1 MNQDVD
7 FAANLRPDSVFGTAG
22 TDDYFD
28 EDENDDVLDYDDAPV
43 GPTNAPSYTQ
53 PDANAVGSAPVAVS
67 GTYLGTTAPN
77 GSMGAALTLFFLV
90 GGAGFGWY
98 FGKFKGAAGGALVGG
113 ALRNLYRAQRTFSAG
128 GDTMSAIRQGAVG
141 TAAAAGGSYLL
152 WTANRK

>member
-7 FAANLRPDSVFGTAG
+7 FAANLRPESVFGTAG

-28 EDENDDVLDYDDAPV
+28 ENEDDDVLDYDDAPM
-43 GPTNAPSYTQ
+43 GPSPVPSYTQ

-67 GTYLGTTAPN
+67 GAPLVETPN
-77 GSMGAALTLFFLV
+77 GSMGAAITLFFLV

-128 GDTMSAIRQGAVG
+128 GDTMGAIRQGAVG

-152 WTANRK
+152 WTANGK